1 MKFQKATKKQSRA
14 RIALMG
20 PAGSGKTWNALEL
33 AVALV
38 GPEGKIAVADSERG
52 SASKYS
58 DRFEFDVNDLESS
71 GPEVYIDAVQAAQAG
86 GYDVLIIDSWSHAWM
101 GKDGILERVDKKG
114 GFSGGGWR
122 DMTPQH
128 NRMVDAIL
136 SARLHVIVTLR
147 VKTEYVVE
155 KNDKG
160 KQVPRKVGLAPV
172 QKDGVE
178 YEFDVVG
185 MLDEHNNIEITKT
198 RCSALHGRVFQRE
211 TPQLGAAIKAWL
223 TDGAPMPETPPKE
236 ETPPSSRSA
245 SRAGATAKPPA
256 NGTRGPDDPLED
268 LRRIWTGPRKD
279 AEGNLCGL
287 ESNLT
292 EYAKWMAATFPVKSG
307 KEMSPL
313 QIKHAY
319 LLTHAKVQGEAAY
332 QAERAALW
340 ALGHKYGPEM
350 NDLPP
355 AMGGVPDPA

>member
-38 GPEGKIAVADSERG
+38 GPDGKIAVADSERG

-58 DRFEFDVNDLESS
+58 DHFEFDVNDLESS

-185 MLDEHNNIEITKT
+185 MLDEHNSIEITKT

-223 TDGAPMPETPPKE
+223 TDGAPMQEPPPKE
-236 ETPPSSRSA
+236 ETPPSSRSVP
-245 SRAGATAKPPA
+245 RAGSGGKAPA
-256 NGTRGPDDPLED
+256 NGTRGPDDDPFEELK
-268 LRRIWTGPRKD
+268 RIWTRNPPD
-279 AEGNLCGL
+279 GL
-287 ESNLT
+287 GKSVT
-292 EYAKWMAATFPVKSG
+292 DYQAWMSATFAAKTRR
-307 KEMSPL
+307 EMTPL
-313 QIKHAY
+313 AIRHAY
-319 LLTHAKVQGEAAY
+319 ALTLAKAQGEAAY

-350 NDLPP
+350 NDLPE
-355 AMGGVPDPA
+355 AMGGAPDPA